1 MDKNRIEGRYG
12 TTSWH
17 NTAKS
22 SGLPVEVNAVV
33 VQGSIVPL
41 PGEIWRERSGQ
52 KSAEAIVVGET
63 SRSANEHSKIAGRLT
78 QRRAEPNGSVL
89 TADQTPQPTTPDGEA
104 WTRAGSMGSMWTL
117 RTGFG
122 PLLTR
127 ACPASE
133 RNRRVRTRTHG
144 GVGPV
149 ADSRSQSRGPD
160 SALYFCCN
168 EEGRLSQTTGGTGF
182 VSSTSDSATVP
193 SRLNS
198 NTLK

>member
-1 MDKNRIEGRYG
+1 MDGARRSQTCEPMNKNRMEGRYG

-17 NTAKS
+17 NTVKS
-22 SGLPVEVNAVV
+22 SGLPVEVNAAV

-41 PGEIWRERSGQ
+41 PGDISRASAPE
-52 KSAEAIVVGET
+52 KSAEAVVVGET
-63 SRSANEHSKIAGRLT
+63 SRRANEHSKVAGSLT

-89 TADQTPQPTTPDGEA
+89 TANQTPQPTTPDGEA
-104 WTRAGSMGSMWTL
+104 WTRAGSMGSMWAF

-144 GVGPV
+144 SVGPV
-149 ADSRSQSRGPD
+149 AGS
-160 SALYFCCN
+160 C
-168 EEGRLSQTTGGTGF
+168 
-182 VSSTSDSATVP
+182 
-193 SRLNS
+193 
-198 NTLK
+198 